1 MALVGRI
8 GESLAELL
16 IASRSADV
24 LGRAAAGCFE
34 EHGLRKA
41 DDGKGTLDLDAV
53 RPAVAEVVKVL
64 ERFRAD
70 IFDCRQQRDLA
81 RIERAISPVLI
92 SQTPCADSPNRRP
105 KADHPLHLERK

>member
-1 MALVGRI
+1 
-8 GESLAELL
+8 
-16 IASRSADV
+16 
-24 LGRAAAGCFE
+24 
-34 EHGLRKA
+34 
-41 DDGKGTLDLDAV
+41 V

-92 SQTPCADSPNRRP
+92 SQTKAGAADTEFVRLLLVQPIAACSTS
-105 KADHPLHLERK
+105 

>member
-1 MALVGRI
+1 M
-8 GESLAELL
+8 
-16 IASRSADV
+16 
-24 LGRAAAGCFE
+24 
-34 EHGLRKA
+34 
-41 DDGKGTLDLDAV
+41 

-92 SQTPCADSPNRRP
+92 SQT
-105 KADHPLHLERK
+105 KADVADTELVKVAVGPAHRRLQHLVKTMELDAERHHNAPHHRRFDVVKGDLQPDQGGRHL